1 MNCLNQSFLLLNP
14 QLEKILQTK
23 FLPDPE
29 IFTSLNLDACFNY
42 FHRKDPLLNYTKLQ
56 NNELLNINPLI
67 ENKISGGSQ
76 SPGQVKNNR
85 FVDFLQII
93 NNKDD
98 KFNINDKLPE
108 NDSLQDSKENATN
121 LEINIQDDEKEKKKI
136 YLKVK
141 KFHKSNISSKIPEAN
156 RELNNI
162 EKNNNITNR
171 NEKGSIN
178 PYCKILEELVS
189 NKNQVNLINENHGML
204 VQLKVKD
211 IIINGIMFENNKIQ
225 CAVRGCAKIF
235 KNKYKLH
242 DHLVMHSINKKFVCK
257 FDDCGKEFKR
267 KQTLNRHIRSYH
279 TMIRRYQC
287 KYCSEVYLN
296 PNCNII
302 YIFK

>member
-67 ENKISGGSQ
+67 ENKISRGSQ
-76 SPGQVKNNR
+76 SPGHVKYNR

-98 KFNINDKLPE
+98 KFNINNKLPE
-108 NDSLQDSKENATN
+108 NDNLPDSQANAMN
-121 LEINIQDDEKEKKKI
+121 LEIDIQDDEKEKK

-141 KFHKSNISSKIPEAN
+141 KFNKCNIRSNIPEAN
-156 RELNNI
+156 RELNNNK
-162 EKNNNITNR
+162 KNNNISNR
-171 NEKGSIN
+171 NENGRIN
-178 PYCKILEELVS
+178 PNFKIIEENVW
-189 NKNQVNLINENHGML
+189 NKNQVNLINGNQGML

-211 IIINGIMFENNKIQ
+211 EIINGIIFENNKIQ

-235 KNKYKLH
+235 KNKYKLN

-267 KQTLNRHIRSYH
+267 RQTLNRHIRSFH
-279 TMIRRYQC
+279 KMIKRYQC